1 MISPIP
7 GEMNTTKAI
16 LKLIRVKQWIKN
28 LFLFI
33 PLFFAGDFLTLDALL
48 AVGRG
53 FISFSLAASSIYIL
67 NDYIDREADRAHPK
81 KKMRPL
87 ASGAITPATA
97 FAVAA
102 IMLSVSLINAYLIG
116 TTFFTILCVYI
127 GLNVLYTLGL
137 KNVSILDLF
146 IVALGFELRIY
157 GGGAIAEVPVSQWLS
172 IMILLLALFLVLAK
186 RRDDLVIAQ
195 SSGKPIRKTS
205 ASYNLEFVNSC
216 LTIFSA
222 VILVSYIMYTLSP
235 EVRDRTD
242 SQFVFVTAIFVLAG
256 LMRYLQITYVEQN
269 SGEPTNILFK
279 DVFIILS
286 VIGWVLSFY
295 LILYVF

>member
-1 MISPIP
+1 ML
-7 GEMNTTKAI
+7 AI
-16 LKLIRVKQWIKN
+16 IQLIRIKQWVKN

-33 PLFFAGDFLTLDALL
+33 PLFFAGDFFSISVLL
-48 AVGRG
+48 ATTRG
-53 FISFSLAASSIYIL
+53 FLSFCFVASSIYIL
-67 NDYIDREADRAHPK
+67 NDYMDRESDRAHPK
-81 KKMRPL
+81 KKMRPI
-87 ASGAITPATA
+87 ASGAISPGRA
-97 FAVAA
+97 FVVASA
-102 IMLSVSLINAYLIG
+102 LLSLGMINAYFINV
-116 TTFFTILCVYI
+116 TFFSILAVYV
-127 GLNVLYTLGL
+127 GMNALYTMGL
-137 KNVSILDLF
+137 KDVSILDLF

-157 GGGAIAEVPVSQWLS
+157 AGGAVADVPVSQWLS

-195 SSGKPIRKTS
+195 SGGKQTRKTS

-235 EVRDRTD
+235 EVKTRTD
-242 SQFVFVTAIFVLAG
+242 SEFVFVTAIFVLAG
-256 LMRYLQITYVEQN
+256 LMRYLQITYVDQN

-279 DVFIILS
+279 DAFIILS
-286 VIGWVLSFY
+286 IVGWVLSFY